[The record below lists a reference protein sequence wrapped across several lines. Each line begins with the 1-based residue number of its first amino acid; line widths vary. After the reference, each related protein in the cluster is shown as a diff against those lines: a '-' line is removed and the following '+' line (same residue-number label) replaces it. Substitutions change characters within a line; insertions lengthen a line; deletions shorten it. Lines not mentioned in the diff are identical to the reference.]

1 MGTIIVPREHLLTG
15 PSYRPGASCGI
26 ADHARQAVA
35 LLSAIAEGEA
45 RVGRENAAG
54 DTDA

>member
-1 MGTIIVPREHLLTG
+1 VSVNTYDTLTLRAA

-26 ADHARQAVA
+26 TDHAWRAVA

-45 RVGRENAAG
+45 RVGRGNSAG